1 MPQGVRPRVTVL
13 SDRLRPDMALPDDF
27 RMRDAT
33 LADLPAIAELR
44 ESEGWAAHEWAL
56 RYVATAPEARLIV
69 VDEVGGNVV
78 AVGSCVGYGQLGVV
92 GNMIVAAALRRRGI
106 GRTVL
111 DAVVADL
118 RERGV
123 RRLELYATV
132 EGRPLYQR
140 AGFRYIQPGSKVEL
154 PRSAPLV
161 PDPGL
166 EMDDAATAEEI
177 AAYDAPRFG
186 GDRRGLLAFM
196 AADPSRPML
205 VARRDGAIVGFA
217 WLRTD
222 GARLGPFLA
231 DEPAAAA
238 ALAASAFERLPDAS
252 VLTFNLPMSNAEG
265 LAWLRGL
272 GVEPDPWDG
281 RMALGPELA
290 RRDAAIYS
298 NALGALG

>member
-1 MPQGVRPRVTVL
+1 
-13 SDRLRPDMALPDDF
+13 MALPDDL

-44 ESEGWAAHEWAL
+44 ESAGWPAHEWAL
-56 RYVATAPEARLIV
+56 RYVLTAREARVVV
-69 VDEVGGNVV
+69 VDDVRGNVV
-78 AVGSCVGYGQLGVV
+78 AVGSGVRYGRLGVV
-92 GNMIVAAALRRRGI
+92 GNMIVAEAHRRRGV
-106 GRTVL
+106 GRAVL

-118 RERGV
+118 RDRGV
-123 RRLELYATV
+123 LRLELYATV
-132 EGRPLYQR
+132 EGRPLYER
-140 AGFRYIQPGSKVEL
+140 AGFQYIQPGSKVEL
-154 PRSAPLV
+154 PRSAPLA
-161 PDPGL
+161 PDPEL
-166 EMDDAATAEEI
+166 KVDDAAPAEEI

-196 AADPSRPML
+196 ASDRSRPML

-231 DEPAAAA
+231 DSPAAAA
-238 ALAASAFERLPDAS
+238 ALAASAFEKLPDAS

-281 RMALGPELA
+281 RMALGPELP